1 MAIALRSA
9 PAGRATSVAPVAHVL
24 DSVLDTFALWRQRIT
39 TRRELA
45 RLDDRMLHDI
55 GINQFEVECEV
66 SKPFWKA

>member
-1 MAIALRSA
+1 MAMALQSA
-9 PAGRATSVAPVAHVL
+9 RVGRGSWAAPVAHVL
-24 DSVLDTFALWRQRIT
+24 DNVLDTFALWRQRAL